1 MTNPISEEPLIIPK
15 GKAVQMNQDVIE
27 QPEAT
32 SSTVAITST
41 TSLTSKKR
49 KGSKKSMAGLA
60 MLTTALRSVSTAAS
74 GRKKGGVATA
84 TLANLEQYRKRLDD
98 SPSSSTAPKQGK
110 SGQLKVALCFSSENG
125 SSTQYNSMN
134 LSIQQV
140 DELKVE
146 VESAEIVAS
155 PSNQENPMLEEEDA
169 FTVLPRRSGR
179 LLKVPAPT
187 TDSSPIGN

>member
-74 GRKKGGVATA
+74 GRKKGGFATA
-84 TLANLEQYRKRLDD
+84 TLANLEEYRKRLDT

-110 SGQLKVALCFSSENG
+110 FGQIKVA
-125 SSTQYNSMN
+125 
-134 LSIQQV
+134 
-140 DELKVE
+140 
-146 VESAEIVAS
+146 
-155 PSNQENPMLEEEDA
+155 
-169 FTVLPRRSGR
+169 
-179 LLKVPAPT
+179 
-187 TDSSPIGN
+187 